1 MVRVLEEEATVFLD
15 GCRGRLAS
23 VQARHGKEMEVEVR
37 KASKLHMHMT
47 EASKGLVIAVT
58 GVQAAKE
65 EGEEAAARFLA
76 MEEQRDEVRA
86 EMRKEQEETRMLLRE
101 VKKFDVEIQQTDEA
115 VGELETYVMA
125 LKNERMRAAAV
136 ASKEG
141 GEGKGGEGG
150 GR

>member
-1 MVRVLEEEATVFLD
+1 M
-15 GCRGRLAS
+15 
-23 VQARHGKEMEVEVR
+23 
-37 KASKLHMHMT
+37 
-47 EASKGLVIAVT
+47 
-58 GVQAAKE
+58 
-65 EGEEAAARFLA
+65 
-76 MEEQRDEVRA
+76 RA